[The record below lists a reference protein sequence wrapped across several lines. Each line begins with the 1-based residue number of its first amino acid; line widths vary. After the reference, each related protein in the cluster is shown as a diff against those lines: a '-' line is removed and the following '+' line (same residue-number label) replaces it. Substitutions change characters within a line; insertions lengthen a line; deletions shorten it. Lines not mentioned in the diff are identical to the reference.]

1 MESAL
6 GYLAAFCTTA
16 AFIPQALKVYKS
28 KHTKDISV
36 AMFSLMTFGI
46 ILWLIYGIIIIS
58 YPIIIANLVTVF
70 FAVYI
75 LLMKIKIDI
84 IKTGQYDKS

>member
-1 MESAL
+1 MELVL

>member
-1 MESAL
+1 MESFL

-28 KHTKDISV
+28 NHTKDISV

-46 ILWLIYGIIIIS
+46 ILWLIYGIIIVS
-58 YPIIIANLVTVF
+58 YPIIIANLLTVF

-75 LLMKIKIDI
+75 LLMKIKIDV
-84 IKTGQYDKS
+84 IKTEPHNKS

>member
-1 MESAL
+1 MESFL

-16 AFIPQALKVYKS
+16 AFIPQALKVYKT

-46 ILWLIYGIIIIS
+46 ILWLIYGIIIVS
-58 YPIIIANLVTVF
+58 YPIIIANLLTVF

-75 LLMKIKIDI
+75 LLMKIKIDV
-84 IKTGQYDKS
+84 IKTEPHNKS